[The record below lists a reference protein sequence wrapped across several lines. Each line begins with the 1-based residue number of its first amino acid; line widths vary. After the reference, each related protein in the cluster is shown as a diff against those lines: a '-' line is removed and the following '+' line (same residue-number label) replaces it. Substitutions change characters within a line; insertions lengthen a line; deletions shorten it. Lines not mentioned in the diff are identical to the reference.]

1 LSESPRLIVRTAP
14 GILFCEWITLPKKI
28 MNQYEIFY
36 QLHHGNKPLII
47 ANAWNVKTAQMIENN
62 GYAAIATSS
71 GAIAGSLGYE
81 DGEKIPFPE
90 LLYIVQRIK
99 ACTSVPLSIDFEKG
113 YTDNLNQLTD
123 HLQRLIDAG
132 VSGINLEDSQ
142 GEDIYL
148 KKLSS
153 IKNHLLKNNQQLF
166 INARTDGFLLKLA
179 SPLETT
185 LRRAKLYQDAG
196 ADGLF
201 VTAVRDLDS
210 IRAITAATTL
220 PVNVVGVPG
229 ITSVTALAACG
240 VRRISMAVLLY
251 KATYQHTEKL
261 LKAIKAEDSF
271 EALY

>member
-1 LSESPRLIVRTAP
+1 
-14 GILFCEWITLPKKI
+14 
-28 MNQYEIFY
+28 MNHYETFY
-36 QLHHGNKPLII
+36 QLHQQNKPLII
-47 ANAWNVKTAQMIENN
+47 ANAWNVRTAQIIENS

-71 GAIAGSLGYE
+71 GAIAGSLGYD

-99 ACTSVPLSIDFEKG
+99 TCTNIPLSVDFEKG
-113 YTDNLNQLTD
+113 YTDNMDQLID
-123 HLQRLIDAG
+123 HVQRLIDAG
-132 VSGINLEDSQ
+132 VAGINLEDSQ
-142 GEDIYL
+142 AEDTYL

-153 IKNHLLKNNQQLF
+153 IKNHLLKTNQQLF

-201 VTAVRDLDS
+201 VTAVQDTD
-210 IRAITAATTL
+210 IIKTITAATTL
-220 PVNVVGVPG
+220 PVNVVG
-229 ITSVTALAACG
+229 IQKLSSVAALAACG

-251 KATYQHTEKL
+251 KATYSHTEKM
-261 LKAIKAEDSF
+261 LKTIKAEDAF